1 MYEGYFSL
9 SGPAFRLSP
18 DPKFFFGSQTHNK
31 AMAYLYYGLKQAEG
45 FVVITGD
52 VGAGKTILIGHLM
65 DQLHYS
71 AVTAAHLQASD
82 PRPDALLPQVLSA
95 FGADRERQDGMGD
108 LDVFERFLF
117 EELKRGRHVL
127 LVVDEA
133 QNLPLETLEKLRAL
147 SSIDYDGTPL
157 FQVFLIGRPEFS
169 DRLREASMVQMR
181 ERVIASY
188 CLDAL
193 TREETR
199 EYILHRLSVVGWCED
214 PVFSD
219 EAIEL
224 IYQETMGAPRRINL
238 LCNRIMLFCAIEK
251 RHEVTREIAEAVL
264 GEMREEPLEALSDE
278 SVPHA
283 DANETSAPA
292 DGAIAEQQLNSLLN
306 ELQSN
311 GHEDH
316 DLPSEFD
323 RLITPRRKPFVAEPQ
338 DRLEATL
345 SDVASAIAAAANG
358 DTIDLQSN
366 DEDGYG
372 ALPQRETVSRS
383 LDGMRED
390 LREAGEMLS
399 KLRDIHQERAATLA
413 SSLSRA
419 DELLAHLRRIDVG
432 SAN

>member
-1 MYEGYFSL
+1 MYEDYFSL

-45 FVVITGD
+45 FIVVTGD

-82 PRPDALLPQVLSA
+82 PHPDALLPQILSA
-95 FGADRERQDGMGD
+95 FGVERERQDG
-108 LDVFERFLF
+108 LDAFERFLF

-127 LVVDEA
+127 LIVDEA

-169 DRLREASMVQMR
+169 NRLSEPSMAQMR
-181 ERVIASY
+181 QRVIASY
-188 CLDAL
+188 CLDGL

-199 EYILHRLSVVGWCED
+199 EYILHRLSVAGWHED

-219 EAIEL
+219 DAIAL
-224 IYQETMGAPRRINL
+224 IYEETMGAPRRINL

-251 RHEVTREIAEAVL
+251 RHEVTREIAETVL
-264 GEMREEPLEALSDE
+264 GEMREEPLEVLSDE
-278 SVPHA
+278 NELH
-283 DANETSAPA
+283 ANEIGAA
-292 DGAIAEQQLNSLLN
+292 AEVAIAAPQLNSLLN

-311 GHEDH
+311 DHESD
-316 DLPSEFD
+316 DPLNEFD
-323 RLITPRRKPFVAEPQ
+323 RLIASRRKPVVGESQ

-345 SDVASAIAAAANG
+345 SDVASAIAAAVNG
-358 DTIDLQSN
+358 DNTDFPGD
-366 DEDGYG
+366 DEDEYG

-399 KLRDIHQERAATLA
+399 ALRSIRQERAAALA
-413 SSLSRA
+413 SGLSRA
-419 DELLAHLRRIDVG
+419 DELLANIRRIDG
-432 SAN
+432 DATS